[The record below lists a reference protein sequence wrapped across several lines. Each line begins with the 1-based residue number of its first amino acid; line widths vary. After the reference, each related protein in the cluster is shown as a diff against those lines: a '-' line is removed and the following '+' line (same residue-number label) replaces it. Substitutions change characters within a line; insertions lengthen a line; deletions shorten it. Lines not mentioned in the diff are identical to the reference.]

1 MTTRVTSHKNQ
12 IITKAKASKILGR
25 TPYMEGFHF
34 YTAIGNYI
42 EETATSLTDFA
53 NILTRIDEGSI
64 RFHFQRQDFQKW
76 IRAIIGDY
84 ELADRLDKIKATLTP
99 EELRRSLIET
109 VQTRITELEKIVQQK
124 SSS

>member
-1 MTTRVTSHKNQ
+1 
-12 IITKAKASKILGR
+12 
-25 TPYMEGFHF
+25 MEGFHF

-64 RFHFQRQDFQKW
+64 RFHFQRQYFQKW

-84 ELADRLDKIKATLTP
+84 ELADRLDKIKATLTT